1 MPDPTVKGQ
10 SMTRAKKLAFYLLAA
25 LLAGCVPVVSL
36 HPLFTTDD
44 IAFDEKLVGT
54 WVDDPNNSKTTW
66 EFSRLDESAR
76 ENPLLE
82 PWKDEIA
89 KFYRLKL
96 TDEEGRKGSFAACL
110 VKLGDRRFLDVFPD
124 RYPSGE
130 QDAEK
135 TTFVYNSFFF
145 QPVHTFIRVDALGE
159 KLVLR
164 ITDDDKFEELV
175 QAEPN
180 AVRHEVV
187 EDRPILTAPTEALQA
202 FVAKYAGDERLFPS
216 DITLTR
222 K

>member
-10 SMTRAKKLAFYLLAA
+10 SMTRTKKLAFYLLAA

-44 IAFDEKLVGT
+44 LVFDEKLVGT
-54 WVDDPNNSKTTW
+54 WVDDPNHSKTTW
-66 EFSRLDESAR
+66 EFSRLGESAK

-89 KFYRLKL
+89 KFYRLSL
-96 TDEEGRKGSFAACL
+96 ADEEGRKGSFAACL

-124 RYPSGE
+124 RFPSDE
-130 QDAEK
+130 SDIEK
-135 TTFVYNSFFF
+135 MKLVYNGFFF

-164 ITDDDKFEELV
+164 ITDDDQFEELV

-187 EDRPILTAPTEALQA
+187 DDRPILTAPTEALQA
-202 FVAKYAGDERLFPS
+202 FVAKYAGDERLFPT